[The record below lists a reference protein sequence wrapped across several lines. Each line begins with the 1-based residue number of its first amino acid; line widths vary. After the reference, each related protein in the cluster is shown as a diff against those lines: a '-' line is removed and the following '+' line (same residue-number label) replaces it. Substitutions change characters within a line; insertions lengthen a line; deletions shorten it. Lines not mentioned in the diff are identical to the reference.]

1 MSGEVFRPSQ
11 VGLCG
16 KFIGLTIRCLMVDR
30 DYKLNVRMAREDG
43 DMLRKLAERDGIS
56 QSDWIR
62 LTVRRAYIAAFGE
75 KPPKTKER
83 PK

>member
-1 MSGEVFRPSQ
+1 
-11 VGLCG
+11 
-16 KFIGLTIRCLMVDR
+16 MVNR
-30 DYKLNVRMAREDG
+30 DYKLNVRMALEEG

-75 KPPKTKER
+75 KPPK
-83 PK
+83 PKARLK